1 VERHGVASLERMVRG
16 LAIALAVGAL
26 LVVVSAAQ
34 SAQTATR
41 PKAPRVVGLTLEGKR
56 LSLAQFRG
64 KPVFINVWSSW

>member
-1 VERHGVASLERMVRG
+1 MVRG
-16 LAIALAVGAL
+16 LAILLALGML
-26 LVVVSAAQ
+26 LIAAPA
-34 SAQTATR
+34 AQTAAR

>member
-1 VERHGVASLERMVRG
+1 MVRG

-26 LVVVSAAQ
+26 VVVPAAQ
-34 SAQTATR
+34 TAQTATR